1 MSRRILIMLAGALLF
16 PAWQVIATGKGG
28 EAVNPSVVTPLLA
41 NTETVTAPLV
51 HTEAFNP
58 EAVTPPLVHTEAFNA
73 EAVTP
78 LLVHTEAFNALA
90 VMAWGSVTLRS
101 TTLPFTGKAGQ
112 DRYPG
117 YNISPVAP
125 DKSGVESS
133 ATELAAKIRLGWNLG
148 NALEATGGETG
159 WHNPMVT
166 PEMIDLVHRSG
177 FNAIRIPCSWNQ
189 HVEDQTTAKIKASWL
204 ARVREVVTYCTDRDM
219 YVVLNI
225 HWDGGWLENHCTP
238 ERQEENNARLKAFW
252 EQIATALR
260 DFDEHL
266 IFAGSNEPN
275 VENEVQMAVLDSY
288 HQTFVNAVRSTGG
301 KNHYRVLVIQGPS
314 TDIMKTRK
322 LMTRMPDDKVKDRL
336 MAEIHYYTPWNFCGL
351 TRDESWGKMFYYWG
365 KDFHSATDPG
375 RNATWGEEEA
385 VDTLFAHMKAQFVDR
400 GIPVIMGEYSVSRRS
415 GLEGE
420 ALERHLASRAWW
432 LEYTTRKAIENGI
445 IPFYWDNGGTG
456 RNGCALFDRKN
467 LTVFDQQA
475 LDAITRR

>member
-159 WHNPMVT
+159 WHNPVVT

-432 LEYTTRKAIENGI
+432 LNYTTRKAIENGI

>member
-159 WHNPMVT
+159 WHNPVVT

>member
-159 WHNPMVT
+159 WHNPVVT

-432 LEYTTRKAIENGI
+432 LNCTTRKAIENGI

>member
-1 MSRRILIMLAGALLF
+1 MLAGALLF

-159 WHNPMVT
+159 WHNPVVT

-432 LEYTTRKAIENGI
+432 LNYTTRKAIENGI

>member
-159 WHNPMVT
+159 WHNPVVT

-219 YVVLNI
+219 YVVLNV

-432 LEYTTRKAIENGI
+432 LNYTTRKAIENGI

>member
-1 MSRRILIMLAGALLF
+1 MRLLIVFMLAGALLF
-16 PAWQVIATGKGG
+16 PARQVIAGTS
-28 EAVNPSVVTPLLA
+28 ETPGTSTCSF
-41 NTETVTAPLV
+41 TE
-51 HTEAFNP
+51 
-58 EAVTPPLVHTEAFNA
+58 NA
-73 EAVTP
+73 DKE
-78 LLVHTEAFNALA
+78 
-90 VMAWGSVTLRS
+90 
-101 TTLPFTGKAGQ
+101 
-112 DRYPG
+112 RYPG
-117 YNISPVAP
+117 YNTSPLAP
-125 DKSGVESS
+125 DLSGVEHS
-133 ATELAAKIRLGWNLG
+133 AMELAAKIRLGWNLG

-159 WHNPMVT
+159 WHNPVVT

-189 HVEDQTTAKIKASWL
+189 HVEDQATAKIKASWL

-260 DFDEHL
+260 DFDEQL
-266 IFAGSNEPN
+266 LFAGNNEPN

-288 HQTFVNAVRSTGG
+288 HQTFVDAVRSTGG
-301 KNHYRVLVIQGPS
+301 KNHFRVLVVQGPS

-322 LMTRMPDDKVKDRL
+322 LMVRMPVDKVEGRL

-365 KDFHSATDPG
+365 KDFHSDTDPG

-385 VDTLFAHMKAQFVDR
+385 VDTLFAHMKTQFVDR

-415 GLEGE
+415 GLQGE

-445 IPFYWDNGGTG
+445 LPFYWDNGGTG
-456 RNGCALFDRKN
+456 RNGCALFDRKS
-467 LTVFDQQA
+467 LTLFDQQA
-475 LDAITRR
+475 LDAISRGAEK